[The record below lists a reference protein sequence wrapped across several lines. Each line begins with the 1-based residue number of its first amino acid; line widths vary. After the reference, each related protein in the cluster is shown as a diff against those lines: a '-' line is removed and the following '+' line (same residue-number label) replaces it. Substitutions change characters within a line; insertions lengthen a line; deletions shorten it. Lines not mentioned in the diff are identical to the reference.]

1 VLESEGHQGSDDGRA
16 THADIP
22 EANSLWLFITLI
34 PARFL
39 SACCSIG
46 EETPGL
52 THHIDVIK
60 INEGEM
66 QDSNMPSRNLV
77 ATKDAYELQAE
88 VQATTA
94 PQQQTIVPR
103 YFAVGNRCL

>member
-1 VLESEGHQGSDDGRA
+1 LVVRHAYTCTFLISLVFNLRA
-16 THADIP
+16 RVW
-22 EANSLWLFITLI
+22 SY
-34 PARFL
+34 
-39 SACCSIG
+39 
-46 EETPGL
+46 
-52 THHIDVIK
+52 HIDVIK
-60 INEGEM
+60 IKDGEI
-66 QDSNMPSRNLV
+66 QDSNMPSMNLV